1 MFVLRGLF
9 KTSIILG
16 LFMPMAAQA
25 GPFSRSTQLPA
36 STAQQISQPTLAPEG
51 FLAFCKRNPDECAP
65 AASPS
70 APAETSTFAAAVLTG
85 LDSQEDFGTIV
96 SHTVTAASRPTPMNT
111 WSMSD
116 SSWWTTPSYFAAGRD
131 MFVPKARLGRSATV
145 NAPVRIDV
153 TSAISELQ
161 TMRRPLAP
169 VAVAPEGG
177 PVLLGSDFWTE
188 VEAINRQ
195 VNKAIVYRSDTS
207 EHGKSEVWSRPLA
220 EGRSTG
226 DCEDYVLEKRH
237 ALIAAGV
244 PMRALSIAVVRTFRG
259 ETHAVLLLDTDQG
272 EYVLDSLSS
281 KIQPWKKT
289 GYEWR
294 ERQIAGSMTSWAMVA
309 DPRNQA
315 PTRNRRPAILLASL
329 N

>member
-1 MFVLRGLF
+1 
-9 KTSIILG
+9 
-16 LFMPMAAQA
+16 MPMAAHA
-25 GPFSRSTQLPA
+25 GPLSRSTQTAA
-36 STAQQISQPTLAPEG
+36 STAQQISQPTVAPQG
-51 FLAFCKRNPDECAP
+51 FLAFCKRNPEECAP

-70 APAETSTFAAAVLTG
+70 APVETSAFAAAVLTG

-96 SHTVTAASRPTPMNT
+96 SRTVTAASRPTPMKTWSPMNT

-116 SSWWTTPSYFAAGRD
+116 STWWTTPSDFAADRD
-131 MFVPKARLGRSATV
+131 MFVPKAKLGRSAAV
-145 NAPVRIDV
+145 NAAVRIDV
-153 TSAISELQ
+153 TNAIAELQ
-161 TMRRPLAP
+161 TMRRSLALE
-169 VAVAPEGG
+169 AVAPKGG
-177 PVLLGSDFWTE
+177 PVSLDSEVWTE

-195 VNKAIVYRSDTS
+195 VNRAIVYRSDIS

-220 EGRSTG
+220 EGRTTG
-226 DCEDYVLEKRH
+226 DCEDSVLEKRH

-244 PMRALSIAVVRTFRG
+244 PMRALSIAVVRTMRG

-272 EYVLDSLSS
+272 EYVLDSLSN
-281 KIQPWKKT
+281 KIQPWRKT

-315 PTRNRRPAILLASL
+315 PSRNRRPAILLASL

>member
-1 MFVLRGLF
+1 
-9 KTSIILG
+9 
-16 LFMPMAAQA
+16 MPMAAQA
-25 GPFSRSTQLPA
+25 GPLSRSPQLPV
-36 STAQQISQPTLAPEG
+36 STAQQISQPTLAPQG
-51 FLAFCKRNPDECAP
+51 FLAFCKRNPEECAP
-65 AASPS
+65 AASPA

-85 LDSQEDFGTIV
+85 LDSQDDFGAIV
-96 SHTVTAASRPTPMNT
+96 SRTVTAANRPAPMNT

-116 SSWWTTPSYFAAGRD
+116 SNWWTTPSYFAADRD
-131 MFVPKARLGRSATV
+131 MFVPKAKLGRSVAV
-145 NAPVRIDV
+145 NAAVRIDV
-153 TSAISELQ
+153 TGAISELQ
-161 TMRRPLAP
+161 TMRRSPEP

-177 PVLLGSDFWTE
+177 PVSLDSDVWTE

-195 VNKAIVYRSDTS
+195 VNRAIVYRSDIS

-237 ALIAAGV
+237 ALMAAGV

-272 EYVLDSLSS
+272 EYVLDSLSN

-294 ERQIAGSMTSWAMVA
+294 ERQIAGSMTNWAMVA
-309 DPRNQA
+309 DPRNQ
-315 PTRNRRPAILLASL
+315 PPSRNRRPAILLASL